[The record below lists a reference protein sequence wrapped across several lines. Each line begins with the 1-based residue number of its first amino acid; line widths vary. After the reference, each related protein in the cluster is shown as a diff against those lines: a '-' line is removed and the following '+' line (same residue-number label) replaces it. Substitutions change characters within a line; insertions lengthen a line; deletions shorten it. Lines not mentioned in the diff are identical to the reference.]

1 MPIPQ
6 LKKIISPQVAVKPKI
21 ELAKEKPDMITLMN
35 QLGIKPVSEE
45 DTALKIM
52 IYGKSGTGKTTLA
65 STFPKPILF
74 LQCDKK
80 GVISIRKRKDT
91 YFKQIDNYDEF
102 EQSFNMLRKDNGEFF
117 KTVVLD
123 TITSWQEI
131 VMDSVYNGDGPITQP
146 TWGKCSAKM
155 KTGITNLI
163 DLPMNVVI
171 LAQDRMAK
179 AEASDDMEMIMPE
192 VGAYTMPSVSKI
204 LNAAVS
210 VIGQT
215 YIKASWFKATTGVS
229 KRTLKAEYCLRIGP
243 HTQYITKVRR
253 DILSEDGSEKPA
265 PEYLVNPTYEK
276 LMEVIL
282 GEDDKFMEE
291 IRMRKK
297 VEEENNEDKAMTL
310 AKNMEE

>member
-6 LKKIISPQVAVKPKI
+6 LKKVSVGPVISASPSQEK
-21 ELAKEKPDMITLMN
+21 AKKVFNTEEMMAR
-35 QLGIKPVSEE
+35 LGIKSVAEE
-45 DTALKIM
+45 DPTLKIM
-52 IYGKSGTGKTTLA
+52 AYGKSGTGKTTFA

-80 GVISIRKRKDT
+80 GVISIRRRKDT
-91 YFKQIDNYDEF
+91 YFKQVDTWEDF
-102 EQSFNMLRKDNGEFF
+102 EEAFNLLKDDDGNFY

-123 TITSWQEI
+123 TVTSWQEV
-131 VMDSVYNGDGPITQP
+131 VMASVYTGAGMITQQ
-146 TWGKCSAKM
+146 TWGKCSSKM
-155 KTGITNLI
+155 KTWLTNLI
-163 DLPMNVVI
+163 DLPLNVVI

-179 AEASDDMEMIMPE
+179 TEASDDMEMIMPE

-215 YIKASWFKATTGVS
+215 YIKASWIKPQGQIA
-229 KRTLKAEYCLRIGP
+229 KRTLKTEYCLRIGP

-282 GEDDKFMEE
+282 GEDDKFLEE
-291 IRMRKK
+291 IKMRKK
-297 VEEENNEDKAMTL
+297 NEEEIQEKMTL
-310 AKNMEE
+310 SRDMEE